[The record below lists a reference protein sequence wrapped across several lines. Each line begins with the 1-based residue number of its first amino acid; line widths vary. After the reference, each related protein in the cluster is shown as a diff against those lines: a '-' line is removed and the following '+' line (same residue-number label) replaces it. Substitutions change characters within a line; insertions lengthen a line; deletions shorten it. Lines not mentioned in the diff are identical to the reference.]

1 MPIIPVSRT
10 KLLIEVA
17 PDIEPAEVVGEER
30 WVAGSLYRIAPCG
43 SVKARAAQGPA
54 APVWLMATPEQ
65 VGGLALFIPRPMAW
79 TCMSCS
85 RLPCIHSARETGARE
100 CL

>member
-30 WVAGSLYRIAPCG
+30 FVAGSLYVLLRL
-43 SVKARAAQGPA
+43 AA
-54 APVWLMATPEQ
+54 
-65 VGGLALFIPRPMAW
+65 
-79 TCMSCS
+79 
-85 RLPCIHSARETGARE
+85 
-100 CL
+100 

>member
-17 PDIEPAEVVGEER
+17 PDIEPTEVAGEER
-30 WVAGSLYRIAPCG
+30 FVAGSLYRIAPSG

-54 APVWLMATPEQ
+54 APVWLMATPTTTTP
-65 VGGLALFIPRPMAW
+65 ALTRGTWPMTLLLSPR
-79 TCMSCS
+79 
-85 RLPCIHSARETGARE
+85 R
-100 CL
+100 